1 MYIPKKNDDEIL
13 LGVYISLPEPYQS
26 YVRNCRIN
34 FGDPFACSCPV
45 HITLLPPTVIKK
57 DQKNDFISN
66 LEQVVSSFSSFWII
80 AKGLS
85 SFIPVSSVAYIPLV
99 TGGNICKDLYSKILK
114 LDALSNYVERFD
126 YYPHITVSY
135 NVAQEDLLEIE
146 NVFNDFS
153 ACFISSKIC
162 VDEVDS
168 DGHSR
173 NIKVISLGK

>member
-1 MYIPKKNDDEIL
+1 MYIPEKNDDEIL

-34 FGDPFACSCPV
+34 LGDPFAYSCPV

-57 DQKNDFISN
+57 DKKDDFINS
-66 LEQVVSSFSSFWII
+66 LERVVSNFSPFWI
-80 AKGLS
+80 AVRGVS
-85 SFIPVSSVAYIPLV
+85 SFIPVSNVAYIPLIS
-99 TGGNICKDLYSKILK
+99 GDNSCKDLYTKILE
-114 LDALSNYVERFD
+114 LDALENYVKRFD

-135 NVAQEDLLEIE
+135 NVVEEDLLEIE
-146 NVFNDFS
+146 NAFEDFS

-168 DGHSR
+168 DGHSK
-173 NIKVISLGK
+173 NIKIISLGK